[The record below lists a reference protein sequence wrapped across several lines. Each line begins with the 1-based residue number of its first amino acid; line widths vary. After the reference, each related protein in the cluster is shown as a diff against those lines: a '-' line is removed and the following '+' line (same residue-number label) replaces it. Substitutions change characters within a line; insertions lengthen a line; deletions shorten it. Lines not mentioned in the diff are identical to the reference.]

1 MPVLQR
7 ISIRIYNCK
16 SVSPLTNCFSFYNTL
31 ILYQCMSSFQGIL
44 GSDVTSFLVFS
55 MIVMFSVVLLESMYI
70 FVLIG
75 RKMTITDHDLVWF
88 IRFFDMEYVESLN
101 NLNVHMPSVTANP
114 LVLQHTAF
122 SMTNDSGSAQVA
134 STSDTMGVE
143 LTSMGIPMVQ
153 GNKEHQQL

>member
-1 MPVLQR
+1 MFPVL
-7 ISIRIYNCK
+7 
-16 SVSPLTNCFSFYNTL
+16 
-31 ILYQCMSSFQGIL
+31 
-44 GSDVTSFLVFS
+44 
-55 MIVMFSVVLLESMYI
+55 LLESLYI

-153 GNKEHQQL
+153 GNKEYQQL